1 MGWVASWR
9 WPAGWPRKGIPR
21 QAARRCH
28 GICCPIAWQATLPRC
43 LSRSHLKPQTPNPR
57 PAARVGGN
65 NRSQTV
71 ALKPHKKAAEAAFLW
86 TTRESRGGCAARTGQ
101 VLGGNTVSYAGTA
114 EPSDYIR
121 AQRRLKAS
129 RKSGLIACRAGRQY
143 YGFIIDRG
151 SEISH
156 RHSHTATTCIASV
169 GCGGCHRLHV
179 LGAGDI
185 RYFTAPAIVS
195 DDRVGGCGLD
205 HFGDG
210 GATR

>member
-1 MGWVASWR
+1 MVESIAS
-9 WPAGWPRKGIPR
+9 
-21 QAARRCH
+21 
-28 GICCPIAWQATLPRC
+28 
-43 LSRSHLKPQTPNPR
+43 QTPNPR
-57 PAARVGGN
+57 PAARVGGE
-65 NRSQTV
+65 NRSQTGGV
-71 ALKPHKKAAEAAFLW
+71 EARGAKSEKKSGRSRFLW
-86 TTRESRGGCAARTGQ
+86 TTRESGTSGCAARTGQ

-114 EPSDYIR
+114 EPNDYIR
-121 AQRRLKAS
+121 AQRRLQAS

-143 YGFIIDRG
+143 DGFIIDRG